1 MVDHDYPK
9 AKRVMD
15 SLVQVLWTVH
25 IRETCRQ
32 DAGEGVSALT
42 PPIFRYRYV
51 NWDSLLDGQSLRKI
65 VQCCADK
72 AEVR

>member
-42 PPIFRYRYV
+42 PPFSVTGMLIGIRYLTA
-51 NWDSLLDGQSLRKI
+51 SP
-65 VQCCADK
+65 CAK
-72 AEVR
+72 